1 MWISKST
8 LNMVGQEVGEGTG
21 WAMSETDGTLFSGFT
36 GQAIGIK
43 GGIALPVTIATPSA
57 CSEL

>member
-1 MWISKST
+1 
-8 LNMVGQEVGEGTG
+8 MVGQEVGEGTG

-43 GGIALPVTIATPSA
+43 GGTALPVTIATPSA